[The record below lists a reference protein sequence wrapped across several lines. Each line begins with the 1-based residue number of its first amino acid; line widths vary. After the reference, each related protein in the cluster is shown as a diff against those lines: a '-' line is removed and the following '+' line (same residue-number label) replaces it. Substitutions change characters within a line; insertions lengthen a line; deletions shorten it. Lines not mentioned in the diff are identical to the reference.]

1 MCGLL
6 NTLDDILTQLFNFLQ
21 LTGIIFLLIGITVL
35 VRYSQYEEL
44 ITNRFFNLTGFVI
57 ATAVIILVGSL
68 LGFYGAISRHFY
80 VVSAV
85 SEILFF
91 LLFMAQLDWLNAQSH
106 EEHLRNSSF
115 FTEPVKLSY

>member
-6 NTLDDILTQLFNFLQ
+6 NTLDDILTQLFYFLQ
-21 LTGIIFLLIGITVL
+21 LTGIILLLIGITVL
-35 VRYSQYEEL
+35 VRYSQYGEL

-106 EEHLRNSSF
+106 RRTLEKFFSF
-115 FTEPVKLSY
+115 CRAI